1 MIIFDNF
8 VTVASDQPQAMRLTR
23 RPISRKIRSKS
34 EVVFGAMM
42 PVLSHISMLVKMRR
56 ERFSRYAAPFG

>member
-8 VTVASDQPQAMRLTR
+8 ETTVSDHPQAIRLIR

-34 EVVFGAMM
+34 EVVLGAMM
-42 PVLSHISMLVKMRR
+42 PVFNHISTFVKIRFD
-56 ERFSRYAAPFG
+56 RFSRYAAP